1 MDKRSAKYDLALW
14 MGDNTLILGHRL
26 SELCGHGP
34 ILEQDIALTNI
45 ALDLVGQARMWLQLA
60 AETEG
65 KNRTEDDLAYLRIG
79 KDFTNIKM
87 VELPNEDWGFVIAR
101 QFIFDAHHLAILE
114 QLQRSA
120 DKDISDIAEK
130 AIKEVQYHLR
140 FTSEWV
146 IRLGDGTAFSH
157 EKMANAFEQ
166 LRPFIKELSLSDD
179 LVDFAKSSGIGYD
192 PALVEEQ
199 AWETMKNV
207 LAEATLSLEP
217 SEFYHKGAKQGQHTE
232 YLGVILAELQSVV
245 RSMPGNTW

>member
-65 KNRTEDDLAYLRIG
+65 ENRTEDDLAYLRIG

-157 EKMANAFEQ
+157 EKMANAFEH
-166 LRPFIKELSLSDD
+166 LRPLSGS
-179 LVDFAKSSGIGYD
+179 
-192 PALVEEQ
+192 
-199 AWETMKNV
+199 
-207 LAEATLSLEP
+207 
-217 SEFYHKGAKQGQHTE
+217 
-232 YLGVILAELQSVV
+232 
-245 RSMPGNTW
+245 